1 MMLEHLANW
10 GEFIGGIAVV
20 ISLIYVGVQIRATVR
35 QSRVDSL
42 TKVTEL
48 WAQYAAVIAS
58 DAEAWRVYYEGVKDY
73 VSLTNAERARFNF
86 LMGLYFGIVDT
97 LMVHEEAG
105 TFIYPETYQR
115 NLDQA
120 YAVFRQPGVQ
130 KWWAASGKGRVFA
143 PKVEIY
149 LLDRLR
155 KENGA
160 S

>member
-1 MMLEHLANW
+1 MLEHLANW

-20 ISLIYVGVQIRATVR
+20 ISLIYVGVQLRATVT
-35 QSRVDSL
+35 QARVDSL
-42 TKVTEL
+42 TKITEL

-58 DAEAWRVYYEGVKDY
+58 DAESWRVYYEGVKDY
-73 VSLTNAERARFNF
+73 ASLTNAEKARFNF
-86 LMGLYFGIVDT
+86 LIGMYFGIVDT

-105 TFIYPETYQR
+105 TFIYPETYRR

-120 YAVFRQPGVQ
+120 YAVFCQPGVQ
-130 KWWAASGKGRVFA
+130 KWWDTSGKGRVFA

-149 LLDRLR
+149 LLERLK
-155 KENGA
+155 KENGV

>member
-20 ISLIYVGVQIRATVR
+20 ISLIYVGVQIRETVR

-42 TKVTEL
+42 TKITEL

-58 DAEAWRVYYEGVKDY
+58 DPEAWRVYYEGVKDY

-130 KWWAASGKGRVFA
+130 KWWEASGKGRVFA